1 MYLSQ
6 CKSCSHHICI
16 MNDFVLCGY
25 TIDREERKI
34 KKDATGL
41 QVVTACP
48 KEAQNKTVESA

>member
-1 MYLSQ
+1 
-6 CKSCSHHICI
+6 